1 MSARI
6 LIVDDIEQ
14 NRRVLRARLEAG
26 YHEVIEAESGF
37 EAIDKAVA
45 SQPGI
50 ILLDVMMP
58 GIDGY
63 ETCRR
68 LKANAATAHIPVVIV
83 TALSDTE
90 HRVRGLEAGAE
101 DFLTKPIDDLSLTCR
116 IEALSRYNAVAD
128 ELRQRQ
134 ASGEAIGA
142 FDEQETIELGRPAR
156 VFVLDEAARRA
167 NRTAAILREA
177 GHFVVT
183 LSEANDMSD
192 LGKTGVD
199 IIIVSMSGQSFQP
212 LKLCAHFRL
221 GEQTRAL
228 SIIAAAEE
236 TDRALAA
243 EAMTLGASDMLLL
256 PVDPQELI
264 ARVRTQ
270 ARRTRYVEI
279 MRRRVDRGLELSV
292 IDQLT
297 GLYNRRYMIGQL
309 NKWLQRTS
317 LGGAPV
323 SLIALDIDHF
333 KRVNDTWGHHAG
345 DVVLQEIASRLNTHV
360 RPGDIVCRPGG
371 EEFIIILPETTGDLA
386 CSAAERVRRAIA
398 ENPFEVEAA
407 PTALDLT
414 ISAGVS
420 TTRGVD
426 DTPDALMKRA
436 DEALYAAKTE
446 GRNRVKSL
454 AA

>member
-1 MSARI
+1 MSSRI

-14 NRRVLRARLEAG
+14 NRRVLRARLEAA
-26 YHEVIEAESGF
+26 YHDVIEAASGL
-37 EAIDKAVA
+37 EAIEQANKIR
-45 SQPGI
+45 PNI

-68 LKANAATAHIPVVIV
+68 LKANATTAHIPVVMV

-90 HRVRGLEAGAE
+90 HRVKGLEAGAE
-101 DFLTKPIDDLSLTCR
+101 DFLTKPIDDLSLSSR
-116 IEALSRYNAVAD
+116 IDALSRYNAVAD

-134 ASGEAIGA
+134 ASGAAVGA
-142 FDEQETIELGRPAR
+142 FDEQETIELGRPVR
-156 VFVLDEAARRA
+156 VFVLDEIPRRA
-167 NRTAAILREA
+167 ARTAAILREA
-177 GHFVVT
+177 GHTVVT
-183 LSEANDMSD
+183 LPEADGMAG
-192 LGKTGVD
+192 LGQTGVD
-199 IIIVSMSGQSFQP
+199 IIILSVSGQSFQP
-212 LKLCAHFRL
+212 LKLCAFFRMS
-221 GEQTRAL
+221 EQTRSI

-236 TDRALAA
+236 TERGLAA
-243 EAMTLGASDMLLL
+243 EAMRLGASDMILM
-256 PVDPQELI
+256 PVDAQELM

-270 ARRTRYVEI
+270 ARRTRYIDI

-297 GLYNRRYMIGQL
+297 GLYNRRYMVGQL
-309 NKWLQRTS
+309 QKWLQRAV
-317 LGGAPV
+317 LGGEPV

-345 DVVLQEIASRLNTHV
+345 DVVLQEIATRLNAHV
-360 RPGDIVCRPGG
+360 RPRDIVCRPGG
-371 EEFIIILPETTGDLA
+371 EEFIVILPETTGDLA
-386 CSAAERVRRAIA
+386 CTAAERLRQAIA
-398 ENPFEVEAA
+398 EEPFEVEGV
-407 PTALDLT
+407 PTSLDVT
-414 ISAGVS
+414 VSAGVS
-420 TTRGVD
+420 TTRGAD
-426 DTPDALMKRA
+426 DTPAALMKRA